1 MVVGAGGW
9 QAGPVDT
16 EVRHARERS
25 RYELFVDGRQVGI
38 CDYRVEGDRVV
49 LPHTVVDPSMRGRG
63 LAAVLVGAALD
74 DLRTTGATVVPTC
87 WYVADF
93 IAARPEYHDLRA

>member
-1 MVVGAGGW
+1 M
-9 QAGPVDT
+9 DT
-16 EVRHARERS
+16 EVRHVPERS
-25 RYELFVDGRQVGI
+25 RYELIVDGRQVGI
-38 CDYRVEGDRVV
+38 CDYRHQGDRVV

-74 DLRTTGATVVPTC
+74 DLRATGATVVATC

-93 IAARPEYHDLRA
+93 IDAHPEYHDVRA